1 MPAFYKS
8 SISIMSTFK
17 SQLLAGL
24 MICGGLFFPSASQA
38 AACPTGS
45 PGVPISTLASGFD
58 CEFGGFNYLF
68 DNRSQIGELD
78 STPSSALVFEMTP
91 TSQSLKF
98 TNLAN
103 ASLVD
108 FLYFVT
114 PITEAALSIEQT
126 FIQVPS
132 GSVPFDNTLTTTPIF
147 SPINPATMPFEVR
160 ATFEPDG
167 AVLTELNHTM
177 VKTPAPLPVLGASV
191 AIGFSR
197 KIRQRISRAG

>member
-1 MPAFYKS
+1 
-8 SISIMSTFK
+8 MSTFK
-17 SQLLAGL
+17 SQLFASL

-68 DNRSQIGELD
+68 NNLSGIEDLD
-78 STPSSALVFEMTP
+78 TTPTSALVFEMSSTF
-91 TSQSLKF
+91 QSLKF

-103 ASLVD
+103 TSLID
-108 FLYFVT
+108 FVYFVT
-114 PITEAALSIEQT
+114 PITESALFIEQT
-126 FIQVPS
+126 FVQVPS
-132 GSVPFDNTLTTTPIF
+132 GDIPLENTLTTFPFF
-147 SPINPATMPFEVR
+147 SPSNPTSMPFEVR
-160 ATFEPDG
+160 STFETDPVNG
-167 AVLTELNHTM
+167 AVLTELTHTM

-191 AIGFSR
+191 AIGLSR